1 MLILSNAKKG
11 KVRLKSGGGETRQ
24 QVDMLKNGAMR
35 RQADR
40 PIFAP
45 RAVPLQ
51 AEES

>member
-11 KVRLKSGGGETRQ
+11 EVRLNSGEAETRQ
-24 QVDMLKNGAMR
+24 QAENVEMR
-35 RQADR
+35 WQADR